1 MGGIGSAI
9 CKVLAEDGYTVVANY
24 AIPGS
29 ETKWLEGMRLIGYA
43 DLAHVAYGD
52 VSDFDAMG
60 KMISMIEGVR
70 RPSGAALRCHISR
83 QKKPPVARGFNL
95 YPKGTLR

>member
-1 MGGIGSAI
+1 M
-9 CKVLAEDGYTVVANY
+9 VANY

-29 ETKWLEGMRLIGYA
+29 ETKWLDGMRLTGYA

-60 KMISMIEGVR
+60 KMISMIDRKSTRLNSSHER
-70 RPSGAALRCHISR
+70 LSRMPSSA
-83 QKKPPVARGFNL
+83 
-95 YPKGTLR
+95 